1 MAVIVALEL
10 LLIVDV
16 VAVKVAEVADA
27 ATATDTGTVRLVFEL
42 DNVTVAPPVGAAWL
56 SVTVQVVDELAP
68 RLVGLQVTDD
78 TRTAAVRVTLV
89 FAELL
94 L

>member
-78 TRTAAVRVTLV
+78 TRTAAVRVTV
-89 FAELL
+89 AVAELL